1 MENRLELVEKALKS
15 RPQRVKHVRKL
26 IVEPTPRVWKRLFRV
41 VGQVWPT
48 LEHLEIDMFGMVK
61 GGQREVQVM
70 CDRLCDQLRQLKPN
84 HHLRII
90 ELKLVGQRSEDIVA
104 QLLRLAPKLED
115 LSLRQTPADM
125 PPLKTTIPEK
135 WSTITL
141 DSLKRIVW
149 FRQQDQLR
157 PLVDRLLAQ
166 APRLEEFRLQDK
178 LSYGSGRNT
187 VASALRAIPTLRRL
201 VWESEETIGQYG
213 PIPTTGFENI
223 EELVV
228 PYDLGNESHKILEVS
243 P

>member
-1 MENRLELVEKALKS
+1 
-15 RPQRVKHVRKL
+15 
-26 IVEPTPRVWKRLFRV
+26 
-41 VGQVWPT
+41 
-48 LEHLEIDMFGMVK
+48 
-61 GGQREVQVM
+61 
-70 CDRLCDQLRQLKPN
+70 
-84 HHLRII
+84 
-90 ELKLVGQRSEDIVA
+90 
-104 QLLRLAPKLED
+104 
-115 LSLRQTPADM
+115 M